1 MDELKLVSI
10 GTVRNR
16 GIPVESRCAVC
27 EIGINDANV
36 PENCFACNFC
46 SDFYMCETCF
56 KRQPHPGGES
66 SGKICPADTMLVARL
81 RDSRPGMNECSI
93 CSIEFEDRY
102 SR

>member
-1 MDELKLVSI
+1 
-10 GTVRNR
+10 
-16 GIPVESRCAVC
+16 
-27 EIGINDANV
+27 
-36 PENCFACNFC
+36 
-46 SDFYMCETCF
+46 MCETCF